1 MPKFALPELEE
12 LLVLRLENRVLIELE
27 SYAEI
32 DAIKITPLTK
42 KLLGVIHDNPY
53 FLYRQVGSDSEP
65 LNLKKLLFTVPPLI
79 RKPAH
84 FVCFPASCEANFAHV
99 WAVPASQFCLL
110 EQICAFVQAQA
121 QTHSCNQP

>member
-12 LLVLRLENRVLIELE
+12 FLVLRLENRVLIELE

-53 FLYRQVGSDSEP
+53 FLYRQVYPDSEP
-65 LNLKKLLFTVPPLI
+65 LNLKKLLFTVPPL
-79 RKPAH
+79 H
-84 FVCFPASCEANFAHV
+84 
-99 WAVPASQFCLL
+99 SQTRTLRVLSRFLR
-110 EQICAFVQAQA
+110 
-121 QTHSCNQP
+121 S